1 MSRAGAT
8 LVAVTSMVRGSVT
21 WLPARSVGP
30 PEAAETLTDT
40 LSPPLGGVARVRT
53 TVELVGPE
61 QDTAVTAGE
70 RPGIETLKAVGETV
84 EQSIGLEKVA
94 VTDGLPPAAWSPV
107 GLGGTV
113 STVTV
118 RVTAG
123 ESWPPMSTERTARVC
138 APSASA
144 GGWNPQ
150 LTFLAGQP
158 VHVTP
163 VVDQG
168 PPSMLAS
175 TRTTSPSESAAGP
188 LLGSTPRVVTLAS
201 GPPAPG

>member
-70 RPGIETLKAVGETV
+70 RPGIETLRSEERRV
-84 EQSIGLEKVA
+84 EKECGSGRSPDTYKKNVA
-94 VTDGLPPAAWSPV
+94 DWAA
-107 GLGGTV
+107 
-113 STVTV
+113 
-118 RVTAG
+118 A
-123 ESWPPMSTERTARVC
+123 
-138 APSASA
+138 
-144 GGWNPQ
+144 
-150 LTFLAGQP
+150 
-158 VHVTP
+158 
-163 VVDQG
+163 
-168 PPSMLAS
+168 
-175 TRTTSPSESAAGP
+175 
-188 LLGSTPRVVTLAS
+188 
-201 GPPAPG
+201 

>member
-40 LSPPLGGVARVRT
+40 LSPPLGGVARART

-84 EQSIGLEKVA
+84 DPSIGFDQVA
-94 VTDGLPPAAWSPV
+94 VTYGLLTPA
-107 GLGGTV
+107 
-113 STVTV
+113 
-118 RVTAG
+118 
-123 ESWPPMSTERTARVC
+123 
-138 APSASA
+138 
-144 GGWNPQ
+144 
-150 LTFLAGQP
+150 
-158 VHVTP
+158 
-163 VVDQG
+163 
-168 PPSMLAS
+168 
-175 TRTTSPSESAAGP
+175 SEPEDLVFTG
-188 LLGSTPRVVTLAS
+188 
-201 GPPAPG
+201 